1 MSVNIYTII
10 DDDITINERIESD
23 IYNYLIKIVDK
34 YKEHSLMV
42 YLVLYSDE
50 KAYYIK
56 LYESSMNTCA

>member
-1 MSVNIYTII
+1 MSVNILTII
-10 DDDITINERIESD
+10 DEDITINEHIESD
-23 IYNYLIKIVDK
+23 IYEYLIKIIDT

-56 LYESSMNTCA
+56 MYESSMNTCA

>member
-10 DDDITINERIESD
+10 DDDITINERIESNV
-23 IYNYLIKIVDK
+23 YEYLIKIIDT
-34 YKEHSLMV
+34 YKEHNLMV

-56 LYESSMNTCA
+56 IYENNL

>member
-10 DDDITINERIESD
+10 DDDITINEHLESD
-23 IYNYLIKIVDK
+23 IYEYLIKIVDK
-34 YKEHSLMV
+34 YKEHNLMV

-56 LYESSMNTCA
+56 LFENKL